1 MNMLFSAFARPCA
14 IMQRSLH
21 MRYSATVFFAL
32 VLSAVAFWSGVL
44 FASCSGDSSSNS
56 DVISLE
62 SSSDAVAPESSEA
75 NPKSSASVPK
85 VLDSATSPKSATSP
99 ESTSTRP
106 KSSTTTAAAD
116 TIWNKANLTWYISWP
131 DPGSEECVKYNGCQ
145 WAGYFA
151 GLENQQTEEW
161 VSQHNIISI
170 HEKDWDKYML
180 KTFRLR
186 QNGRYIDAV
195 VYDKC
200 SDSDC
205 DGCCTQNAGQL
216 GFLIDIES
224 YSCERLTGDK
234 EGCDGVVEWVCLD
247 CE

>member
-1 MNMLFSAFARPCA
+1 MFGKNFMHSK
-14 IMQRSLH
+14 I
-21 MRYSATVFFAL
+21 L
-32 VLSAVAFWSGVL
+32 VTIPFAVAVMT
-44 FASCSGDSSSNS
+44 ASLMACSGDNSSNS
-56 DVISLE
+56 IEILE
-62 SSSDAVAPESSEA
+62 SSSGAVTASSKNNAVPESG
-75 NPKSSASVPK
+75 SSASV
-85 VLDSATSPKSATSP
+85 A
-99 ESTSTRP
+99 
-106 KSSTTTAAAD
+106 SSGTETASD
-116 TIWNKANLTWYISWP
+116 TVWNKANLTWYISWP

-151 GLENQQTEEW
+151 GVNGQQTEQW

-170 HEKDWDKYML
+170 HEKDWDKYKL

-186 QNGRYIDAV
+186 KNGQSIDAV

-200 SDSDC
+200 ADSDC

-234 EGCDGVVEWVCLD
+234 EGCDGVVEWTCLD